1 MILEKRKPSGR
12 EKDEEAIKLLEQLRE
27 KLYVDDISV
36 ARRAAFTLSWKQE
49 DGLDILKEAL
59 YSDSPR
65 TAKIA
70 AVYGLR
76 NMQGRMKKPA
86 LALLEEGIKHRKPDI
101 RNACNHALSLMR
113 QGTLEKPPQ
122 GKPSKLGKFEIR
134 EIRGRRTPRGQMRA
148 RSTHEGNR
156 RRRRYPM

>member
-27 KLYVDDISV
+27 KLYVDDVSA
-36 ARRAAFTLSWKQE
+36 ARRAAFNLSWKQE

-59 YSDSPR
+59 FNNSPR

-86 LALLEEGIKHRKPDI
+86 LALLEQGLKNRKTDI
-101 RNACNHALSLMR
+101 RNACSHALSLIN
-113 QGTLEKPPQ
+113 QGKREKSPPEKPTKQ
-122 GKPSKLGKFEIR
+122 GRIEIR
-134 EIRGRRTPRGQMRA
+134 EVRRKRTPGRQIRT
-148 RSTHEGNR
+148 RSMYERNR
-156 RRRRYPM
+156 RSRR